1 MPAPAIQPRSRR
13 PRPDRKGWAGLW
25 RLLVPV
31 GAVLAAAAY
40 VGQRSPTPTEQM
52 TAPVAASEQAPATAR
67 EVLILKPS
75 RPGSAL
81 PSTVTDATF
90 SMLDD
95 GKTLRIEGAIGPRFA
110 RQLEAVLAEHRF
122 LQRIIITSGG
132 GYAGPGL
139 EAGRLIRRHNVT
151 VRARG
156 VCASMCVGVWA
167 AATARELEPDAFIG
181 LHQWRL
187 DCRSMREDMRRK
199 CEYQGQ
205 FATEH
210 DVTYT
215 AWLRSAGFNAY
226 LLSLQANTPA
236 ANVALLTAPQLWDNG
251 VDFNAVSADGRRMTR
266 DQVQSFLS
274 SRRPLGSR

>member
-1 MPAPAIQPRSRR
+1 M
-13 PRPDRKGWAGLW
+13 PRPATRRTRPVRTGWAGLW

-31 GAVLAAAAY
+31 GALLGAAVY
-40 VGQRSPTPTEQM
+40 FGQRPAARSDGM
-52 TAPVAASEQAPATAR
+52 SAPVAVGEQAASSAR
-67 EVLILKPS
+67 EVLILKPT
-75 RPGSAL
+75 RPGNTA
-81 PSTVTDATF
+81 PTAVQDATF

-95 GKTLRIEGAIGPRFA
+95 GKTLRIEGGIGPRFA

-139 EAGRLIRRHNVT
+139 EAGRMIRRHNVI

-156 VCASMCVGVWA
+156 ACASMCVGVWA
-167 AATARELEPDAFIG
+167 AATARELEPDAVIG

-187 DCRSMREDMRRK
+187 DCRSMRADMRRE

-210 DVTYT
+210 DVTYN
-215 AWLRSAGFNAY
+215 AWLRAAGFNAY
-226 LLSLQANTPA
+226 LLSLEASTPA
-236 ANVALLTAPQLWDNG
+236 ANVAVLTAPQLWDNG
-251 VDFNAVSADGRRMTR
+251 VDFNAVSADGQRMTR
-266 DQVQSFLS
+266 DQVRSLLS
-274 SRRPLGSR
+274 ARRAPGSG

>member
-1 MPAPAIQPRSRR
+1 MPTPATR
-13 PRPDRKGWAGLW
+13 PGSIRPPVKGWAGLW
-25 RLLVPV
+25 RLLIPA
-31 GAVLAAAAY
+31 GALLVAAVY
-40 VGQRSPTPTEQM
+40 FGQRPSSPVEQTPS
-52 TAPVAASEQAPATAR
+52 PAAVRDQAPSSAHEA
-67 EVLILKPS
+67 LILKPTQP
-75 RPGSAL
+75 PGQDA
-81 PSTVTDATF
+81 PSIVQDARF

-95 GKTLRIEGAIGPRFA
+95 GQTLRIDGGIGRQFA

-139 EAGRLIRRHNVT
+139 EAGRMIQRHNLT
-151 VRARG
+151 VR
-156 VCASMCVGVWA
+156 VHSICASMCVGLWA
-167 AATARELEPDAFIG
+167 AATARELEADALIG

-187 DCRSMREDMRRK
+187 DCRPLGEDLRRE

-210 DVTYT
+210 DSTYT

-236 ANVALLTAPQLWDNG
+236 ANVAVLTAPQLWDNG
-251 VDFNAVSADGRRMTR
+251 VDFNVVNADGQRMTPE
-266 DQVQSFLS
+266 QVQALLQD
-274 SRRPLGSR
+274 RRLHGNR